1 MPAERLS
8 AATRIGGVRVAVS
21 DLSRSL
27 QFYAG
32 VLGLHVA
39 SSTDRLASLT
49 AQGSHD
55 VLIELEE
62 IKGVKPIQRGS
73 RLGLYHFALLLPS
86 RAALASIVEHLQAWR
101 FPFGSSDHL
110 VSEALYLADPDGIQI
125 EIYADRPR
133 AEWSYRSGEV
143 ELGAEPLRFREL
155 LAVTHRP
162 WSGMPTGT
170 VMGHIHFYVD
180 DLEQA
185 RRFYCEGLGFDIVH
199 ASYPGVLF
207 ISAGGYHHHVGL
219 NTWATKAT
227 PVKQTDARLLSW
239 ELVLES
245 DSQLDAVSKRLRH
258 TDSTGLVDPW
268 GSQVLLKAEREPI
281 GKDQQ

>member
-1 MPAERLS
+1 MPSKLLP
-8 AATRIGGVRVAVS
+8 AATRIGSVRLAIS
-21 DLSRSL
+21 NLSRSL

-39 SSTDRLASLT
+39 SITDSVASLT
-49 AQGSHD
+49 AQDSHE

-62 IKGVKPIQRGS
+62 IEGVKPIERGS
-73 RLGLYHFALLLPS
+73 RLGLYHFALLLPTRS
-86 RAALASIVEHLQAWR
+86 ALASIVEHLQSWR
-101 FPFGSSDHL
+101 IPFGSSDHL
-110 VSEALYLADPDGIQI
+110 VSEALYLADPDGTQI
-125 EIYADRPR
+125 EIYADRLR
-133 AEWSYRSGEV
+133 AEWSYRNGEV
-143 ELGAEPLRFREL
+143 ELAAKPLRFREL
-155 LAVTHRP
+155 LAVTHRA

-170 VMGHIHFYVD
+170 VVGHVHFYVD
-180 DLEQA
+180 DLELA

-245 DSQLDAVSKRLRH
+245 DSQVDAVSKRLRH
-258 TDSTGLVDPW
+258 TDSAGLVDPW
-268 GSQVLLKAEREPI
+268 GSQVLLKAEREQI
-281 GKDQQ
+281 GKEQQ